1 MSLSGEEDKKMAASS
16 DSSANLSSID
26 LNEDAC
32 SNIVVED
39 PMVQMSGISIQ
50 EGEQGRSEDDNDND
64 NEDGKDKK
72 NAVRQYIR
80 SKMPR
85 LKWTPE
91 LHLSF
96 VHAIERLGGQ
106 ERATPKAVL
115 QLMNVRG
122 LGISHVKSHLQMY
135 RGKKLD
141 ESGRVIGRAN
151 RIYIQ
156 GRGYFSSS
164 SSPYTEKCRPFHE
177 LRMENGGIVFS
188 RNLNNQ
194 LDHNYHQIKP
204 LSSSSYRYH
213 PWSSYRHEPKVRFG
227 PGLISEVGTLEK
239 RSISSRILEG
249 RRWLQDQSK
258 EKEISKSNNNWNLRP
273 QSRWNS
279 NSIDSI
285 HINYHQ
291 KSGFLA
297 SHNSK
302 HNLENIIQMNEE
314 KKWFPADLKLGLSLS
329 LSSSKDGNDHSDI
342 NTKLSLALTP
352 HSSTAT

>member
-16 DSSANLSSID
+16 DSSENLSSID
-26 LNEDAC
+26 LNEDAG
-32 SNIVVED
+32 SNNVVED
-39 PMVQMSGISIQ
+39 PMVEMSGISIQ
-50 EGEQGRSEDDNDND
+50 EGEQGRSEDDNG
-64 NEDGKDKK
+64 DGKDKK

-85 LKWTPE
+85 LRWTPE

-122 LGISHVKSHLQMY
+122 IGISHVKSHLQMY
-135 RGKKLD
+135 RSKKLD
-141 ESGRVIGRAN
+141 ESGRVIGQAN

-188 RNLNNQ
+188 RNSNNQ

-204 LSSSSYRYH
+204 LSSSYRYH
-213 PWSSYRHEPKVRFG
+213 PWSSYRHEPKVRVG

-258 EKEISKSNNNWNLRP
+258 EKEISKSNNIWNLRP
-273 QSRWNS
+273 HSRWNS

-285 HINYHQ
+285 RINYHQ
-291 KSGFLA
+291 KSSFLA

-302 HNLENIIQMNEE
+302 LNLENIIQMNEE

-329 LSSSKDGNDHSDI
+329 LSSSKDGNDYSDI